1 MTAPERILPH
11 ETEPGIVAYHRKRY
25 EFALP
30 LCAGKEVLDAGC
42 GAGYG
47 SALLGGAARRV
58 VGVDRDEAAVAYARD
73 RYAGENVSFQI
84 GDLVELGFEDDSF
97 DVVCAFEV
105 IEHLPDAARHLA
117 EAARVLRPD
126 GVYVVSTPRVD
137 RTTHA
142 PANPHH
148 EVEYSRADFA
158 RLLAGHFAEVELYG
172 QARRQT
178 TRHRLMQRVDV
189 IGLRRRLPF
198 LRPAARLL
206 GTRPMADL
214 SSDEVV
220 ISRDEADSGQE
231 LVAICREPR

>member
-47 SALLGGAARRV
+47 SALLGSAASRV
-58 VGVDRDEAAVAYARD
+58 VGVDRDEAAIAYARD
-73 RYAGENVSFQI
+73 RYARENVSFQI
-84 GDLVELGFEDDSF
+84 GDLVELRLDDDTF
-97 DVVCAFEV
+97 DVMCAFEV

-126 GVYVVSTPRVD
+126 GVYVVSTPRAE
-137 RTTHA
+137 RTTGA

-158 RLLAGHFAEVELYG
+158 QLLAGHFAEVELYG

-178 TRHRLMQRVDV
+178 ARHRLMQRVDV
-189 IGLRRRLPF
+189 LGLRRRLTF

-206 GTRPMADL
+206 GTPPMADL
-214 SSDEVV
+214 SSDDVV
-220 ISRDEADSGQE
+220 ISPAEVERGQE
-231 LVAICREPR
+231 LVAICRGPR

>member
-30 LCAGKEVLDAGC
+30 LCERKEVLDAGC

-47 SALLGGAARRV
+47 SALLGSVARSV
-58 VGVDRDEAAVAYARD
+58 VGIDRDEAAIAYARD
-73 RYAGENVSFQI
+73 RYTRDNVSFQI
-84 GDLVELGFEDDSF
+84 GDLVDLALGDDSF

-105 IEHLPDAARHLA
+105 IEHVRDADRHLA
-117 EAARVLRPD
+117 EVARVLRPD
-126 GVYVVSTPRVD
+126 GVYVVSTPRAE
-137 RTTHA
+137 RTTGA

-148 EVEYSRADFA
+148 EVEYSRDDFE
-158 RLLAGHFAEVELYG
+158 RLLGARFSRVELYG

-178 TRHRLMQRVDV
+178 ARHRLMQRADV
-189 IGLRRRLPF
+189 LGLRRRLTF

-206 GTRPMADL
+206 GTPPMADL
-214 SSDEVV
+214 SSDDVV
-220 ISRDEADSGQE
+220 ISPAEVDRGQE
-231 LVAICREPR
+231 LVAICRGPR